1 MNSVPLQVV
10 DGGKLPAQQRVLLQ
24 PAQPV
29 QDKDGNVHHLPRFFY
44 SVASWT
50 DAHAVKLAEHF
61 KLAELMMVDCRE
73 ADVLFREFPH
83 YVPCAIT
90 LLAGFLEGFRR
101 AVESPVFVSANGGYR
116 SPAHRRNLAK
126 STHCWGTA
134 ADIYRVGDNYL
145 DNEKTIA
152 RYAGIAESLGMQVY
166 VRPHTH
172 GDDHLHIDLGY
183 VTVTPRDCSDR
194 MA

>member
-1 MNSVPLQVV
+1 MNDVQLEIV
-10 DGGKLPAQQRVLLQ
+10 DGRKLSDPLRSLLK

-29 QDKDGNVHHLPRFFY
+29 EDNDGNVHHLPRFFY
-44 SVASWT
+44 AVGSWA
-50 DAHAVKLAEHF
+50 DANAIRLAEHF
-61 KLAELMMVDCRE
+61 RLAELMTVDCRE

-116 SPAHRRNLAK
+116 SPAHQRNLAK
-126 STHCWGTA
+126 STHCWATA
-134 ADIYRVGDNYL
+134 ADIYRVGDNWL

-166 VRPHTH
+166 VRPYTQ

-183 VTVTPRDCSDR
+183 VTVTPRDCSEV
-194 MA
+194 